1 MPPAAG
7 EPQPPPAPPPDDD
20 AATSDAL
27 ASHALDNAAVRDTE
41 IERMLRSYF
50 ALLES
55 LYRVVSAQQSPS
67 PQSAEHYDPLP
78 QWRLEAQLAPDLDA
92 LAQRSAAVQASL
104 LDFAQRM
111 NIDLLGIEVG
121 RNRAARVRLLFRVAT
136 CARRDAQVRAVQGM
150 AFAQA
155 MQQGATE
162 RAVLA
167 TQPAPMHYLTDMT
180 MLARTMACAKLAAQA
195 MPNGS

>member
-1 MPPAAG
+1 MPVAEGP
-7 EPQPPPAPPPDDD
+7 
-20 AATSDAL
+20 
-27 ASHALDNAAVRDTE
+27 HALDNAAVRDTE
-41 IERMLRSYF
+41 IEHMLRSYF

-55 LYRVVSAQQSPS
+55 LYRVVSAQQPSS

-92 LAQRSAAVQASL
+92 LARRAAAVQASL

-121 RNRAARVRLLFRVAT
+121 RDRAARVRLLFRIAT
-136 CARRDAQVRAVQGM
+136 CARRDAQERAVQGM

-155 MQQGATE
+155 LQQGATE

-167 TQPAPMHYLTDMT
+167 SQPVPMHYLTDMT
-180 MLARTMACAKLAAQA
+180 MLARTMACAKLASQA
-195 MPNGS
+195 MPSGS